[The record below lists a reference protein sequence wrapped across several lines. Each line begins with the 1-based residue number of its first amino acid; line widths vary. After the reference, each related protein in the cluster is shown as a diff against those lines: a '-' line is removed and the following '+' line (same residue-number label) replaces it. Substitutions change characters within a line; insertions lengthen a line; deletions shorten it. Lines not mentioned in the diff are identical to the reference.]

1 MKRAFA
7 MEKVKYIKI
16 PIILA
21 MILALFR
28 NQIVVGTIIYI
39 LGWVLIGAVTLLIG
53 IRKKNKSIMLISIGY
68 FVVAGAIIFFRYRSF

>member
-1 MKRAFA
+1 

>member
-1 MKRAFA
+1 

-53 IRKKNKSIMLISIGY
+53 IRKKDKSIMLISIGY
-68 FVVAGAIIFFRYRSF
+68 FVVAGMLTFFRYQNL